1 MSKLIFADIP
11 MVFKSKM
18 LYIIFGLSAFLGF
31 SIVLISYPETET
43 PEKLL
48 ALLYYNSSNFINMLM
63 PILFGGVSIILI
75 SKEFSS
81 GVIRNKVT
89 MGHSRRNIILS
100 WTVIYSLTT
109 LITFILFFS
118 ALWITAAAFGI
129 NTSSLNAEN
138 LITEHLIILIYAI
151 KFQLFSIFM
160 VCIYSDVKTT
170 VICYLL
176 NNLFILPFMIF
187 SMSDE
192 YDFIIRAGSR
202 INLYAWAANGSGLF
216 LTESD
221 KPWLTILYSTGL
233 GALYLVFANLYF
245 SKKDLK

>member
-31 SIVLISYPETET
+31 AIVLISYPETET
-43 PEKLL
+43 PEELL

-118 ALWITAAAFGI
+118 
-129 NTSSLNAEN
+129 SL
-138 LITEHLIILIYAI
+138 LHSWSI
-151 KFQLFSIFM
+151 KI
-160 VCIYSDVKTT
+160 
-170 VICYLL
+170 
-176 NNLFILPFMIF
+176 
-187 SMSDE
+187 
-192 YDFIIRAGSR
+192 
-202 INLYAWAANGSGLF
+202 
-216 LTESD
+216 
-221 KPWLTILYSTGL
+221 
-233 GALYLVFANLYF
+233 
-245 SKKDLK
+245 

>member
-43 PEKLL
+43 PEELL

-100 WTVIYSLTT
+100 WTWLSFHFHHKNNIENHAYARKC
-109 LITFILFFS
+109 LFFQ
-118 ALWITAAAFGI
+118 FHF
-129 NTSSLNAEN
+129 LN
-138 LITEHLIILIYAI
+138 
-151 KFQLFSIFM
+151 
-160 VCIYSDVKTT
+160 
-170 VICYLL
+170 
-176 NNLFILPFMIF
+176 
-187 SMSDE
+187 
-192 YDFIIRAGSR
+192 
-202 INLYAWAANGSGLF
+202 
-216 LTESD
+216 
-221 KPWLTILYSTGL
+221 
-233 GALYLVFANLYF
+233 
-245 SKKDLK
+245 